1 MKFQC
6 LFSHPV
12 TSVFVWS
19 ARQIMKKRRKRKY
32 QQIRDLT
39 LFPVIQLS
47 LLHKHRIIS
56 SLVSISKIF
65 VVTEFVYTWSFSFH
79 MDFCLTLFW
88 RQVLW
93 LDLGFLLRKGKG
105 TTFRKRTQQ
114 LLDDTSWSFLA
125 LNTFSLNLLQI

>member
-1 MKFQC
+1 MKLQC

-12 TSVFVWS
+12 TSVFAWS
-19 ARQIMKKRRKRKY
+19 ARQIMKKRHKRKY

-39 LFPVIQLS
+39 LLPVIQLS

-56 SLVSISKIF
+56 SFVSISKRF
-65 VVTEFVYTWSFSFH
+65 VVTEFVYAWSFSFH

-88 RQVLW
+88 GQVLW

-114 LLDDTSWSFLA
+114 PLDDTSWSFLA
-125 LNTFSLNLLQI
+125 LNTLLLNLLQI